1 MRGIID
7 RVRERIEA
15 IAAELGVP
23 LDAAAVDR
31 LMILRGLWLA
41 QGRAINLTGAGS
53 DDALIHHVGDGL
65 ATIACARRLATQAL
79 DETARWLDVGSGGGF
94 PALVVAAATSVR
106 LVLVEPRQRRAAFL
120 EFALA
125 SIGNNSEVIR
135 ARIGDATWSEYAV
148 RSGIAVDTSPFSVT
162 SSRAVFAPE
171 DWLEIGDKLVMHGGF
186 VVVHLRPEQGVVGTR
201 EPNVLVDWQRSRV
214 AGFRR
219 G

>member
-1 MRGIID
+1 MRGIIG

-31 LMILRGLWLA
+31 LILLRGLWLA

-53 DDALIHHVGDGL
+53 DDALVDHVGDGL
-65 ATIACARRLATQAL
+65 ATVACAQRLTTL
-79 DETARWLDVGSGGGF
+79 EPKTRWIDVGSGGGF
-94 PALVVAAATSVR
+94 PALVVAAVTSVR
-106 LVLVEPRQRRAAFL
+106 LLLVEPRQRRAAFL

-125 SIGNNSEVIR
+125 SIGNKSDVLR
-135 ARIGDATWSEYAV
+135 CRINDATWHEYAS
-148 RSGIAVDTSPFSVT
+148 RNSLHPDSTTISIA

-171 DWLEIGDKLVMHGGF
+171 TWLEVGDKLVMHGGF
-186 VVVHLRPEQGVVGTR
+186 VVVHLRPEQRCVGSR
-201 EPNVLVDWQRSRV
+201 EADALVDWERSRV